1 MNNQSYEITVDTQKS
16 INHSNIEFS
25 QNNLNISE
33 LIFNITEDGKELPL
47 NDTDEII
54 VYFKNQIKQSYFK
67 IKKLSC

>member
-33 LIFNITEDGKELPL
+33 LIFNITEDGKNYL
-47 NDTDEII
+47 
-54 VYFKNQIKQSYFK
+54 
-67 IKKLSC
+67 